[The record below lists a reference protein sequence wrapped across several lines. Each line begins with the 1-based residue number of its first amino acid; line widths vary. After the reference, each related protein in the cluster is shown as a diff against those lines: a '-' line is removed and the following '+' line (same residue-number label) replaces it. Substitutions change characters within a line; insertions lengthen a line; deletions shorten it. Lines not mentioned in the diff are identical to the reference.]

1 MKSMSNISSGFS
13 DICALL
19 DDTPNALQRI
29 LPLAKIVAK
38 VILICSGDVL
48 SGSTDLFG
56 ALDKASNISSIID
69 LFDEAFVAIDNWPWK
84 KKTIPTY
91 ATVQL
96 ANSLLV
102 FAAYF
107 DTIKEEHPYLWEA
120 LNLSNDEVDWI
131 SNKTISDNGQL
142 FTFPEGEHILHIN
155 TQTKNELI
163 NFYKI
168 LNSRLKAFSSGLAKT
183 EHIIANWDHYPDAAF
198 HTYHNNIMILHARYP
213 IYQNWADRSLL
224 ESMADDIKSL
234 HRKVD
239 TLAPNDTDQS
249 SAGIE
254 IHLPLLTALM
264 DNDFTGRESEIES
277 LFNAY
282 HSGQRL
288 AILNGVGGIG
298 KTELAIHFGHEYER
312 QGYGRAYFATFI
324 RDFRHTVIHSIY
336 AGISPIK
343 SDHPSDDQIYA
354 YTIGELR
361 RCNPTDLLILDNADS
376 LDESFDQLKRSLS
389 ELNMRVLIT
398 TRTDI
403 PGALFVDRLNQ
414 DNLHTI
420 FRKYKVTATPKEI
433 DALVDAVDGH
443 TLTIDLIART
453 ISRGHRTTAQQILD
467 SLYSYTLPHAQFRKI
482 ASSYQASDKQMR
494 IYEHLCAVFK
504 TAELSESECNVMRCA
519 ILLPQIGLD
528 EQTFSNALPDDYLD
542 SLDQLIDRGWLTI
555 KANKI
560 MIHPVIQI
568 VCREELKATDE
579 ICTPFLQNIS
589 QQRDKYEYNTT
600 CITEMAELYSNACR
614 DLSTGTGDW
623 QLCAAAFWKKLAK
636 FEIALSYELQTISIL
651 ETLPTYLPMDLFVA
665 YNNIGNTYNKL
676 GSTDLA
682 LRYYLK
688 AIDIW
693 NNNIRAAD
701 MLVAICYDNV
711 GVLYTE
717 QNNPE
722 KGLKYSTHA
731 LQIMEAVCSTTSPEI
746 ANCHNSIGSA
756 FHDLKQY
763 EQAIYHKLRALD
775 IRQKLLPENHP
786 DIGLSYENVGTTYDA
801 LGEHS
806 MALHYDLKAVQILE
820 KSLPD
825 GHPELAFCCANLG
838 AVYCNLNDNENALI
852 YLLKAVKM
860 LHTTLPASHQSF
872 IAVYL
877 NISTAYYQSGNFKES
892 LNYAQL
898 AYTIA
903 IKSLSEDHPTR
914 KLITHVLADL
924 ELQNTTLSKE
934 SPQ

>member
-1 MKSMSNISSGFS
+1 MKKEVSF
-13 DICALL
+13 
-19 DDTPNALQRI
+19 TLQ
-29 LPLAKIVAK
+29 
-38 VILICSGDVL
+38 CG
-48 SGSTDLFG
+48 
-56 ALDKASNISSIID
+56 
-69 LFDEAFVAIDNWPWK
+69 
-84 KKTIPTY
+84 
-91 ATVQL
+91 
-96 ANSLLV
+96 
-102 FAAYF
+102 
-107 DTIKEEHPYLWEA
+107 
-120 LNLSNDEVDWI
+120 
-131 SNKTISDNGQL
+131 
-142 FTFPEGEHILHIN
+142 
-155 TQTKNELI
+155 
-163 NFYKI
+163 
-168 LNSRLKAFSSGLAKT
+168 
-183 EHIIANWDHYPDAAF
+183 
-198 HTYHNNIMILHARYP
+198 RYP
-213 IYQNWADRSLL
+213 IQVFSTDYLPGHLISRCVPYRKTEPFLEEARISIQNDLKPSSCHYDGNW
-224 ESMADDIKSL
+224 EFCE
-234 HRKVD
+234 
-239 TLAPNDTDQS
+239 NDTDRALTYYS
-249 SAGIE
+249 SNKG
-254 IHLPLLTALM
+254 LFSVNYT
-264 DNDFTGRESEIES
+264 DNS
-277 LFNAY
+277 
-282 HSGQRL
+282 
-288 AILNGVGGIG
+288 
-298 KTELAIHFGHEYER
+298 
-312 QGYGRAYFATFI
+312 
-324 RDFRHTVIHSIY
+324 
-336 AGISPIK
+336 
-343 SDHPSDDQIYA
+343 
-354 YTIGELR
+354 
-361 RCNPTDLLILDNADS
+361 
-376 LDESFDQLKRSLS
+376 
-389 ELNMRVLIT
+389 
-398 TRTDI
+398 TDI
-403 PGALFVDRLNQ
+403 LLRLEDSANYMIALQHAVM
-414 DNLHTI
+414 I
-420 FRKYKVTATPKEI
+420 
-433 DALVDAVDGH
+433 ALA
-443 TLTIDLIART
+443 
-453 ISRGHRTTAQQILD
+453 
-467 SLYSYTLPHAQFRKI
+467 K
-482 ASSYQASDKQMR
+482 K
-494 IYEHLCAVFK
+494 C
-504 TAELSESECNVMRCA
+504 
-519 ILLPQIGLD
+519 IG
-528 EQTFSNALPDDYLD
+528 FHGVSNALPDDYLD

-665 YNNIGNTYNKL
+665 YNNTGNTYNKL

-693 NNNIRAAD
+693 NNNIRSAD

-877 NISTAYYQSGNFKES
+877 NISAAYYQSGNFKES

-898 AYTIA
+898 AHTIA